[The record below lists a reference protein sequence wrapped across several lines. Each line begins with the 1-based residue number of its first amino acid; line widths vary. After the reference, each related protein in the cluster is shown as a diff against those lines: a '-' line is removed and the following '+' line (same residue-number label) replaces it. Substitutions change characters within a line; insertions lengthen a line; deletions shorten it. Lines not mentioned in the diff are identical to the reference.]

1 MSNWAPGHQLKDSR
15 YTIKKI
21 LGKGGFGI
29 AYCVLDT
36 KLNRDVVIKTLNPEL
51 KAQAYFE
58 KLQQDFH
65 HEARCLSR
73 CSHPHIVQIYDFFV
87 EEELECIVMQ
97 YIPGENLNDRAFRG
111 ITQKEALNYIYQIS
125 GALQVVHKNNLVH
138 RDVKPANIIIKPS
151 NNEAILIDFGIAREV
166 DIKIKTRALTECFAP
181 IEQYSVD
188 APQEAYT
195 DIYALAA
202 TLYFLLTKQ
211 KPVDSQTRY
220 FHINQSGKDPLI
232 SPQQL
237 NPRISQQ
244 TNNAILQG
252 MKIFATERPQSILEW
267 LNLLDQ
273 AQKEE
278 VSPINF
284 TSVLETTLPQTT
296 IRENT
301 TSLNHSRKRYSNNR
315 QNQQEFNSISTNR
328 QINNLLW
335 IIAGIA
341 TLALAVIFIVSD
353 KPTNSCQKRG
363 ILTICRHIADVPNVP
378 SLTKVLYGGSTLFS
392 LKLNKLEIYRI
403 QKYHPQFQLE
413 HTDNFPSGEKA
424 GSSTGIKWLL
434 EGKISF
440 AQTAYMM
447 TEKPKL
453 EAKNKGFTLREE
465 PIAYDA
471 VAVCVNS
478 GLTSQMLKSLT
489 FKDLENIFQGKV
501 TNWKQFGGPD
511 LKIILFRLN
520 HQQKQ
525 DYVIEQFQESVL
537 KKQAYKTNIRELAKP
552 REVINALTKTPG
564 SISMLTVSQTINKK
578 DIRVL
583 PIAKDRNSLAV
594 SPCADDKCT
603 AVNKNLIH
611 EDYYPQELNDKL
623 YVVIKL
629 DSGFDE
635 QAGIAYANIMLSD
648 EGQKMV
654 EEAGF
659 IPYRRVTR

>member
-15 YTIKKI
+15 YIIRKI

-51 KAQAYFE
+51 KAQAYFD

-65 HEARCLSR
+65 KEAQRLSR
-73 CSHPHIVQIYDFFV
+73 CCHPHIVQIYDFFA
-87 EEELECIVMQ
+87 ESGLECIVMQ

-111 ITQKEALNYIYQIS
+111 ITQREALNYIYQIS
-125 GALQVVHKNNLVH
+125 AALQVVHKNNLVH
-138 RDVKPANIIIKPS
+138 RDVKPVNIIIKAS
-151 NNEAILIDFGIAREV
+151 NNEAVLIDFGIAREV
-166 DIKIKTRALTECFAP
+166 DIKNKTRALTECFAP

-188 APQEAYT
+188 ASQEAYT
-195 DIYALAA
+195 DVYALAA

-220 FHINQSGKDPLI
+220 FHINQGGKDPLI

-237 NPRISQQ
+237 NPQISQE

-252 MKIFATERPQSILEW
+252 MKIFAAERPQSILEW
-267 LNLLDQ
+267 LNLLDK
-273 AQKEE
+273 AQNKE
-278 VSPINF
+278 VSPTNL
-284 TSVLETTLPQTT
+284 TSAIETMPQTT
-296 IRENT
+296 IRENPT
-301 TSLNHSRKRYSNNR
+301 LFNNR
-315 QNQQEFNSISTNR
+315 DNQQQFNSTSTNR
-328 QINNLLW
+328 QRTNLPW

-363 ILTICRHIADVPNVP
+363 ILTICRQIADVPDVP
-378 SLTKVLYGGSTLFS
+378 ALTKVLYGGSTLFS
-392 LKLNKLEIYRI
+392 LLNKLEIARI

-413 HTDNFPSGEKA
+413 HTDKFPSGEKA

-434 EGKISF
+434 EEKINF
-440 AQTAYMM
+440 AQTALMM

-471 VAVCVNS
+471 EAVCVNS

-489 FKDLENIFQGKV
+489 LEDLQNIFQGKV

-511 LKIILFRLN
+511 LQITPFRLN
-520 HQQKQ
+520 RQQKQ
-525 DYVIEQFQESVL
+525 DYVIEEFKENL
-537 KKQAYKTNIRELAKP
+537 FKKQAYGTNVQELANP
-552 REVINALTKTPG
+552 TEVIKAVAKTPG

-578 DIRVL
+578 EMRVL
-583 PIAKDRNSLAV
+583 PIAKDKNSLAV

-611 EDYYPQELNDKL
+611 QDYYPQELNRKL

-659 IPYRRVTR
+659 LPFRRVIP

>member
-15 YTIKKI
+15 YIIRKI

-29 AYCVLDT
+29 AYWVLDT
-36 KLNRDVVIKTLNPEL
+36 KLSRDVVIKTLNPEL

-58 KLQQDFH
+58 KLQQDFY

-73 CSHPHIVQIYDFFV
+73 CSHPHIVQIYDFFS
-87 EEELECIVMQ
+87 ESGLECIVMQ
-97 YIPGENLNDRAFRG
+97 YIPGDNLNDRAFRG
-111 ITQKEALNYIYQIS
+111 ITQQEALNYIHQIS
-125 GALQVVHKNNLVH
+125 AALQVVHKNNLVH
-138 RDVKPANIIIKPS
+138 RDVKPANIIIQPS
-151 NNEAILIDFGIAREV
+151 NNEAVLIDFGIAREV

-237 NPRISQQ
+237 NPRISPY

-252 MKIFATERPQSILEW
+252 MKIFAAERPQSIIEW
-267 LNLLDQ
+267 LNLLDK
-273 AQKEE
+273 AQKKE
-278 VSPINF
+278 VSPINL
-284 TSVLETTLPQTT
+284 TSVLQTTLPQTT

-301 TSLNHSRKRYSNNR
+301 TLFNNR
-315 QNQQEFNSISTNR
+315 DNQQQFNSTSTNR
-328 QINNLLW
+328 QITNLPW

-341 TLALAVIFIVSD
+341 TLALAVIFIVPD
-353 KPTNSCQKRG
+353 KPTNYCQKRG
-363 ILTICRHIADVPNVP
+363 ILTICRRIADVPNVP
-378 SLTKVLYGGSTLFS
+378 ALTQVLYGGSTLFS
-392 LKLNKLEIYRI
+392 LLNKLEIARL
-403 QKYHPQFQLE
+403 QKYHPQFKLE
-413 HTDNFPSGEKA
+413 HTDKFPSGENP
-424 GSSTGIKWLL
+424 GSSTGIKWLI

-440 AQTAYMM
+440 AQTALMM
-447 TEKPKL
+447 TEEPKL
-453 EAKNKGFTLREE
+453 SAKNKGFTLREE

-471 VAVCVNS
+471 EAVCVNS

-489 FKDLENIFQGKV
+489 LEDLRNIFQGKV
-501 TNWKQFGGPD
+501 TNWQQLGGPD
-511 LKIILFRLN
+511 LKITPFRLN
-520 HQQKQ
+520 RQQKQ
-525 DYVIEQFQESVL
+525 SYVLVKFQETVL
-537 KKQAYKTNIRELAKP
+537 KKQAYGTNVQEFANPTELIK
-552 REVINALTKTPG
+552 ALAETPG
-564 SISMLTVSQTINKK
+564 SITTLTVSQTINKK
-578 DIRVL
+578 EMRVL
-583 PIAKDRNSLAV
+583 PIAKDKNSLAV

-611 EDYYPQELNDKL
+611 ENYYPQELNGKL

-635 QAGIAYANIMLSD
+635 QAGIAYANIILSD

-659 IPYRRVTR
+659 VPFRRVTR

>member
-15 YTIKKI
+15 YIIRKI

-51 KAQAYFE
+51 KAQAYFD

-65 HEARCLSR
+65 KEAQRLSR
-73 CSHPHIVQIYDFFV
+73 CCHPHIVQIYDFFA
-87 EEELECIVMQ
+87 ESGLECIVMQ
-97 YIPGENLNDRAFRG
+97 YIHGENLNDRAFRG
-111 ITQKEALNYIYQIS
+111 ITQREALNYIYQIS
-125 GALQVVHKNNLVH
+125 AALQVVHENNLVH
-138 RDVKPANIIIKPS
+138 RDVKPVNIIIKAS
-151 NNEAILIDFGIAREV
+151 NNEAVLIDFGIAREV
-166 DIKIKTRALTECFAP
+166 DIKNKTRALTECFAP
-181 IEQYSVD
+181 IEQYSVG

-195 DIYALAA
+195 DVYALAA

-220 FHINQSGKDPLI
+220 FYTNQGGKDPLI

-237 NPRISQQ
+237 NSRISQE

-252 MKIFATERPQSILEW
+252 MKIFAAERPQSILEW

-278 VSPINF
+278 VSPINL
-284 TSVLETTLPQTT
+284 TSVIETTLPQTT
-296 IRENT
+296 IGENTNLFKNREN
-301 TSLNHSRKRYSNNR
+301 
-315 QNQQEFNSISTNR
+315 QQRFNSISTNR
-328 QINNLLW
+328 QITNLPW

-341 TLALAVIFIVSD
+341 TVTLAVIIIVSLM
-353 KPTNSCQKRG
+353 PISCQKRG
-363 ILTICRHIADVPNVP
+363 ILTICRRIADVPDVP
-378 SLTKVLYGGSTLFS
+378 ALTKVLYGGSTLFS
-392 LKLNKLEIYRI
+392 LLNKLQIARI
-403 QKYHPQFQLE
+403 QKYHPQFKLE
-413 HTDNFPSGEKA
+413 HTEKFPSGENP
-424 GSSTGIKWLL
+424 GSSTGIEWLI

-440 AQTAYMM
+440 AQTALMM
-447 TEKPKL
+447 TEEPKL

-471 VAVCVNS
+471 EAVCVNS

-489 FKDLENIFQGKV
+489 LEDLRNIFQGKI
-501 TNWKQFGGPD
+501 TNWKQFGGLD
-511 LKIILFRLN
+511 LKITPFRLN
-520 HQQKQ
+520 RQQKQ
-525 DYVIEQFQESVL
+525 SYVIVKFKESVL
-537 KKQAYKTNIRELAKP
+537 KKQAYGTNVQELANPTEIIK
-552 REVINALTKTPG
+552 ALAETPG
-564 SISMLTVSQTINKK
+564 SITTLTVSQTINRKEM
-578 DIRVL
+578 RVL

-611 EDYYPQELNDKL
+611 ENYYPQELNGKL

-659 IPYRRVTR
+659 VPFRRVTP

>member
-15 YTIKKI
+15 YIIRKI

-51 KAQAYFE
+51 KAQAYFD

-65 HEARCLSR
+65 KEAQRLSR
-73 CSHPHIVQIYDFFV
+73 CCHPHIVQIYDFFA
-87 EEELECIVMQ
+87 ESGLECIVMQ
-97 YIPGENLNDRAFRG
+97 YIHGENLNDRAFRG
-111 ITQKEALNYIYQIS
+111 ITQREALNYIYQIS
-125 GALQVVHKNNLVH
+125 AALQVVHENNLVH
-138 RDVKPANIIIKPS
+138 RDVKPVNIIIKAS
-151 NNEAILIDFGIAREV
+151 NNEAVLIDFGIAREV
-166 DIKIKTRALTECFAP
+166 DIKNKTRALTECFAP
-181 IEQYSVD
+181 IEQYSVG

-195 DIYALAA
+195 DVYALAA
-202 TLYFLLTKQ
+202 TLYFLLTQQ

-220 FHINQSGKDPLI
+220 FYTNQGGKDPLI

-237 NPRISQQ
+237 NSRISQE

-252 MKIFATERPQSILEW
+252 MKIFAAERPQSILEW

-278 VSPINF
+278 VSPINL
-284 TSVLETTLPQTT
+284 TSVIETTLPQTT
-296 IRENT
+296 IGENTNLFKNREN
-301 TSLNHSRKRYSNNR
+301 
-315 QNQQEFNSISTNR
+315 QQRFNSISTNR
-328 QINNLLW
+328 QITNLPW

-341 TLALAVIFIVSD
+341 TVTLVGIIIVSLM
-353 KPTNSCQKRG
+353 PISCQKRG
-363 ILTICRHIADVPNVP
+363 ILTICPRIADVPDVP
-378 SLTKVLYGGSTLFS
+378 ALTKVLYGGSTLFS
-392 LKLNKLEIYRI
+392 LLNKLQIARI
-403 QKYHPQFQLE
+403 QKYHPQFKLE
-413 HTDNFPSGEKA
+413 HTEKFPSGENP
-424 GSSTGIKWLL
+424 GSSTGIEWLI

-440 AQTAYMM
+440 AQTALMM
-447 TEKPKL
+447 TEEPKL

-471 VAVCVNS
+471 EAVCVNS

-489 FKDLENIFQGKV
+489 LEDLRNIFQGKI
-501 TNWKQFGGPD
+501 TNWKQFGGLD
-511 LKIILFRLN
+511 LKITPFRLN
-520 HQQKQ
+520 RQQKQ
-525 DYVIEQFQESVL
+525 SYVIVKFKESVL
-537 KKQAYKTNIRELAKP
+537 KKQAYGTNVQELANPTEIIK
-552 REVINALTKTPG
+552 ALAETPG
-564 SISMLTVSQTINKK
+564 SITTLTVSQTINRKEM
-578 DIRVL
+578 RVL

-611 EDYYPQELNDKL
+611 ENYYPQELNGKL

-659 IPYRRVTR
+659 VPFRRVTP

>member
-15 YTIKKI
+15 YIIRKI

-65 HEARCLSR
+65 KEAQRLSR
-73 CSHPHIVQIYDFFV
+73 CCHPHIVQIYDFFA
-87 EEELECIVMQ
+87 EEGLECIVMQ
-97 YIPGENLNDRAFRG
+97 YIHGENLNDRAFRG
-111 ITQKEALNYIYQIS
+111 ITQQEALNYIYQIS
-125 GALQVVHKNNLVH
+125 AALQVVHENKLVH
-138 RDVKPANIIIKPS
+138 RDVKPVNIIIKAS
-151 NNEAILIDFGIAREV
+151 NNEAVLIDFGIAREV
-166 DIKIKTRALTECFAP
+166 DVKNKTRALTECFAP
-181 IEQYSVD
+181 IEQYFVS

-195 DIYALAA
+195 DVYALAA
-202 TLYFLLTKQ
+202 TLYFLLTQQ

-220 FHINQSGKDPLI
+220 FHTNQGGKDPLI

-237 NPRISQQ
+237 NPRISRQ

-252 MKIFATERPQSILEW
+252 MKIFAAERPQSIIEW
-267 LNLLDQ
+267 LNLLDK

-278 VSPINF
+278 VSPTNL
-284 TSVLETTLPQTT
+284 TSVIETTFPQTT

-301 TSLNHSRKRYSNNR
+301 ALFNNR
-315 QNQQEFNSISTNR
+315 ENQQQFNSISTNR
-328 QINNLLW
+328 QINNLPW

-341 TLALAVIFIVSD
+341 TLALAGIIIVSLT
-353 KPTNSCQKRG
+353 PISCQKRG
-363 ILTICRHIADVPNVP
+363 ILTICRRIADVPDVP
-378 SLTKVLYGGSTLFS
+378 PLTKVLYGGSTVFS
-392 LKLNKLEIYRI
+392 LLNKLEIARI
-403 QKYHPQFQLE
+403 QKYHPQFQLQ
-413 HTDNFPSGEKA
+413 HTDKFPSGENP
-424 GSSTGIKWLL
+424 GSSTGLKWLI

-440 AQTAYMM
+440 AQTALMM
-447 TEKPKL
+447 TEEPKL

-471 VAVCVNS
+471 EAVCVNS

-489 FKDLENIFQGKV
+489 LEDLRNIFQGKV

-511 LKIILFRLN
+511 LKIIPFTLN
-520 HQQKQ
+520 RQQKQ
-525 DYVIEQFQESVL
+525 GYVIVKFKESVL
-537 KKQAYKTNIRELAKP
+537 KKQDYGTNVQELANPTEMIK
-552 REVINALTKTPG
+552 ALAKTPG
-564 SISMLTVSQTINKK
+564 SITTLTVSQTINKK
-578 DIRVL
+578 EMRVL
-583 PIAKDRNSLAV
+583 PIAKDKNSLAV

-603 AVNKNLIH
+603 AVNKNLIAQ
-611 EDYYPQELNDKL
+611 DYYPQELNGKL

-659 IPYRRVTR
+659 VPFRRVTP